1 MDGLDDQPRH
11 CGGISVCRWSPPAR
25 PIGVV
30 ERCPELGQVDRV
42 DRSDPWDEHGIGPG
56 NIPQP
61 AGQPRRVSYQR
72 ASDQRVLRKCEPTES
87 VTVKVALAM
96 LPSTFCAI
104 TVRMFDPR

>member
-1 MDGLDDQPRH
+1 MISPAH
-11 CGGISVCRWSPPAR
+11 CGGISVCRWSPTDR

-61 AGQPRRVSYQR
+61 AGQPDDV
-72 ASDQRVLRKCEPTES
+72 DGITELREVDRLDRYAGS
-87 VTVKVALAM
+87 
-96 LPSTFCAI
+96 
-104 TVRMFDPR
+104 